1 MDLSLKKT
9 ERLRKNSEFLEVYK
23 SARKIQG
30 RYVSVYFVF
39 KDENAR
45 KVGFVVSKKVS
56 KKAVIRN
63 KIKRRLREIY
73 RTNKYFLHENISIIF
88 TAKPEI
94 IMANYN
100 EIKEDVLNLFE
111 KIANFN
117 N

>member
-1 MDLSLKKT
+1 MDLSLKKA
-9 ERLRKNSEFLEVYK
+9 ERLRKNSDFLEIYK
-23 SARKIQG
+23 QAKRLQG
-30 RYVSVYFVF
+30 RFLLVYFVF
-39 KDENAR
+39 NNEERR
-45 KVGFVVSKKVS
+45 KAGFVVSKKVS

-63 KIKRRLREIY
+63 RAKRRLREIY
-73 RTNKYFLHENISIIF
+73 RTNKHCLPENISVVF

-100 EIKEDVLNLFE
+100 EIKEDILKLFE